1 MNPTTGIA
9 DCCAR
14 AVSDHATTV
23 LLKSLMNSRRL
34 MGFTPLA
41 ENHLRASLIRTWSDG
56 HAPHRSMS
64 SGLMSA
70 LGQKQTLGKVRPMS
84 ALPPKADIALHC
96 SECPL
101 CAKSGREQPQQ
112 NPAYSITSS
121 APASSDCGTVSP
133 SAFAVLRLMTSS
145 YLVGACT
152 GRSPGFSPL
161 RMRPT

>member
-64 SGLMSA
+64 GGVMSA
-70 LGQKQTLGKVRPMS
+70 LGQKRTLGTATKID
-84 ALPPKADIALHC
+84 LFDH
-96 SECPL
+96 
-101 CAKSGREQPQQ
+101 
-112 NPAYSITSS
+112 
-121 APASSDCGTVSP
+121 
-133 SAFAVLRLMTSS
+133 
-145 YLVGACT
+145 LVGGVQQAQRHVEAKRVCC
-152 GRSPGFSPL
+152 L
-161 RMRPT
+161 